1 MKEKDIDEILE
12 RGTGAPHGV
21 DSELLGRISAS
32 MAGFQPV
39 RPMAP
44 VWMLA
49 LWLLTISAGIAVASA
64 SVLGMA
70 GIRGLSAAEIGAIF
84 PALAIFTW
92 LAALLSAA
100 QMTPGGVRWKNPMVM
115 EPVMNNPAMLLLVV
129 LLAWV
134 AVDAVLFRDFQM
146 GAFVREGM
154 PCLRA
159 GLIVAIPTG
168 IAAWLVLR
176 HGFAVNPS
184 GAGLGAGTLAGLAGM
199 TMLELHCPNFQA
211 PHVMVW
217 HTAVIP
223 VSAVVGAMLAR
234 IAVRRS

>member
-12 RGTGAPHGV
+12 RAAPNEV
-21 DSELLGRISAS
+21 DPALLGRISAS

-44 VWMLA
+44 VWMLS
-49 LWLLTISAGIAVASA
+49 LWLLTISAVIAVTSASA
-64 SVLGMA
+64 LGMA
-70 GIRGLSAAEIGAIF
+70 GIRELSVAEIGTIF

-100 QMTPGGVRWKNPMVM
+100 QMTPGGMRWKNPMVM
-115 EPVMNNPAMLLLVV
+115 EPVMNSPAMLLLVI

-134 AVDAVLFRDFQM
+134 AVDALLFRDFQT
-146 GAFVREGM
+146 GAFIQEGM

-159 GLIVAIPTG
+159 GLIVAIPAG
-168 IAAWLVLR
+168 IAAWLILR
-176 HGFAVNPS
+176 RGFAVNPS
-184 GAGLGAGTLAGLAGM
+184 GAGLGAGTLAGLAGLA
-199 TMLELHCPNFQA
+199 MLELHCANFLA

-223 VSAVVGAMLAR
+223 VSALVGAMLAR